1 MPVSWDIMG
10 NFGKGEGAAPLACRV
25 CRYVLRML
33 QFMCVTFLCVCVIM
47 EVQKPS
53 GQIQS
58 CQREWG
64 GGVIFSLYKL
74 SPHKVRWMSPEHHK
88 ALKAEGRFIT
98 SESSSNAFGIH
109 Y

>member
-1 MPVSWDIMG
+1 MG
-10 NFGKGEGAAPLACRV
+10 HHGEFWQRGRCCPIGMQSLQICAENAAVYV
-25 CRYVLRML
+25 CD
-33 QFMCVTFLCVCVIM
+33 FLCVCVIM

-88 ALKAEGRFIT
+88 ALKAEGHFIT